1 MPRSF
6 REGISHP
13 CGWARFPPAPAP
25 APESGSEVR
34 AISATEAKD
43 CKRTGCSG
51 QLCSD
56 TEVASDCRWLPE
68 YACYADATCERQADG
83 ACGWTE
89 DAVLAACLAEHADG
103 GFAIVEP

>member
-1 MPRSF
+1 
-6 REGISHP
+6 
-13 CGWARFPPAPAP
+13 
-25 APESGSEVR
+25 
-34 AISATEAKD
+34 
-43 CKRTGCSG
+43 
-51 QLCSD
+51 
-56 TEVASDCRWLPE
+56 LPE